1 MIEEVL
7 KNVKEAEKRAEDML
21 NSANKQAADIKSAAD
36 DHCAEMLKN
45 AKKEAR
51 EAYDKAIEEAHK
63 FAEEHFESDLSDCKK
78 AGEKLKH
85 SLDKKVDELSKDIYG
100 RIVNGGC

>member
-7 KNVKEAEKRAEDML
+7 KNVKEAEKTAEEML
-21 NSANKQAADIKSAAD
+21 VSANKQAADIRSAAD
-36 DHCAEMLKN
+36 EHCSEMLKN

-51 EAYDKAIEEAHK
+51 EAYDKAIEEAQK
-63 FAEEHFESDLSDCKK
+63 FAEEKFESDLSDCRK
-78 AGEKLKH
+78 AGEDLRY
-85 SLDKKVDELSKDIYG
+85 SLDKKVDALAEDVYG